1 MRGALLA
8 LIAQVTVAVKFCTNG
23 YLPSGSCPANAVAI
37 CAANSGAY
45 CIKAG
50 LQYPVANVNGCEKFQ
65 AGSLTGACHQIGNED
80 TEPTQF
86 PYCNP
91 QHRNYCECTE
101 CTSDANCSSIG
112 GLPSVCAGNATG
124 SGDIYASAFAAG
136 AESISCVDSCA
147 QALRKAY
154 SELDQC

>member
-1 MRGALLA
+1 MRVAILA
-8 LIAQVTVAVKFCTNG
+8 LFAQIVSAVKFCTNG
-23 YLPSGSCPANAVAI
+23 YLPSGSCPANAADI
-37 CAANSGAY
+37 CAANSGPY

-65 AGSLTGACHQIGNED
+65 AGALTGACHQIGNED

-91 QHRNYCECTE
+91 QNRNYCECVE
-101 CTSDANCSSIG
+101 CISSANCSSIG

-124 SGDIYASAFAAG
+124 SGDVYASGFAAG
-136 AESISCVDSCA
+136 KNSVSCVENCA
-147 QALRKAY
+147 QALRLAY
-154 SELDQC
+154 AELEDC